1 MRPDQFQP
9 DAPGRLLRIGL
20 PHAEHAFIPAP
31 LPPKW
36 KWPVELWRTLM
47 EARVALAKLDGIGE
61 HLPSPELLLTPLQRR
76 EAQRSSSLEGTIAR
90 PEDVLLFEADPRFPQ
105 SESDPANAWREVFN
119 YGRALRIRQELGELP
134 LSLRL
139 IRELHRVLMDG
150 VRGSNRTPG
159 EFRQTQVHVGAD
171 VRYVPPPPQELTGC
185 LDALEKY
192 VHADQLEGPLVHAFM
207 VHYQFEAIHPFTDGN
222 GRVGRLLL
230 SLMIAEMCGLSK
242 PWLYMSA
249 FFEDRKTEYMDRLL
263 RVSTHNDW
271 TSWIRFC
278 LEGTIVQALDTYNRC
293 RRLLEIRDRYHD
305 AVRRLGGNV
314 RLTAIIDDL
323 FVRPVVRI
331 PDIAKVHDVT
341 YPTAKADVDKLAA
354 AGILVEMHDR
364 RPKLFYA
371 KDVFDATYF

>member
-1 MRPDQFQP
+1 
-9 DAPGRLLRIGL
+9 
-20 PHAEHAFIPAP
+20 
-31 LPPKW
+31 
-36 KWPVELWRTLM
+36 
-47 EARVALAKLDGIGE
+47 
-61 HLPSPELLLTPLQRR
+61 
-76 EAQRSSSLEGTIAR
+76 
-90 PEDVLLFEADPRFPQ
+90 
-105 SESDPANAWREVFN
+105 
-119 YGRALRIRQELGELP
+119 
-134 LSLRL
+134 
-139 IRELHRVLMDG
+139 
-150 VRGSNRTPG
+150 
-159 EFRQTQVHVGAD
+159 
-171 VRYVPPPPQELTGC
+171 
-185 LDALEKY
+185 
-192 VHADQLEGPLVHAFM
+192 M

-278 LEGTIVQALDTYNRC
+278 LEGTIVQAQDTYNRC

-305 AVRRLGGNV
+305 AARRLGGNV

-331 PDIAKVHDVT
+331 PDIAKIHDVT